1 MGLKITGT
9 DIVNT
14 STTNDILFKD
24 NLGATKLKVGR
35 DGSLKDATDVKVT
48 IEWAQLTGIPS
59 TFAPSAHT
67 HTIANITSLQA
78 ALDAKAALASPSFTG
93 TPIAPTAAAGTN
105 TTQLATTSFV
115 TSAVSTA
122 VSGIVDSSPAAL
134 DTLKELATALGN
146 DANFST
152 TISTA
157 LGNRLR
163 VDINNQGLTVTQ
175 QGNARTNLGLGT
187 AATAN
192 TGDFAAASHT
202 HTAATTSVAGFMSA
216 ADKTKLDGI
225 ASGATAASGTVT
237 SVSGTGSVSG
247 LTLSGTVTSSG
258 SLTLGGTLALTS
270 ANVTTALG
278 FTPYNATNPSGYITS
293 SSNITGTS
301 AGVVRTVSGT
311 TSAELVRG
319 NMGDNDQARILV
331 GATASNAGFL
341 EISTADD
348 ASEPIH
354 VRQYTGVFTT
364 LVRTATLLDGSG
376 NTSFPGTVSAPTF
389 SGALSGNATT
399 ATTLQTTR
407 SINGTNFNGSADIT
421 TVNWGTARTITIGAT
436 GKSVNG
442 AANASWTLAEIG
454 AQVAGDYMTTRQT
467 RSDIDSINNGGN
479 RYDPSVSNPTNEHY
493 AVLTYGN
500 GGNVTGQLATHFQ
513 TGDLFSR
520 GYNSSWSA
528 WRRYWNDRDFT
539 STNISNWNTAFGWG
553 NHAGL
558 YVGLT
563 GNQSVAGD
571 KNFTGKLI
579 STGTGELFALE
590 SGGSPYIRFNIG
602 GTGTTGTYLMKTW
615 GSSRV
620 LSIETMGDSQIVID
634 ENNNMT
640 DKAFIVRHNGTAG
653 PQLFRVQEDGNAYS
667 YGNLL
672 VTGNVTG
679 SNLNVS
685 NWNTAFDWGNHAG
698 LYAPLAR
705 TITAGDGLTGGGDLT
720 TNRTISVDSTVVRTS
735 GDQTI
740 GGNKT
745 FTGAQIDIQNTTR
758 WLVSSSNSS
767 NQRVDARTEAT
778 SFARLHWYGMTTS
791 AGTSNFRHAWYDG
804 SNYINVTANA
814 GGRIDFDGAAVS
826 MYIGLDRVYD
836 DGYHP
841 VADTWTTARTVTI
854 GNTGK
859 SVNGSANVAWTLAE
873 IGAAA
878 TSHNHDD
885 RYFTETESDGRY
897 WRTVRSVSVTTTTDG
912 NNSNPF
918 DDAHIETKI
927 AETGNYQIT
936 YTGAS
941 AHMITSTVGGS
952 ASVFQIGAHYDGS
965 NYYMRTR
972 TDSTSW
978 QTWKRIWHSGDFSS
992 TNVSNWNAAFA
1003 WGNHALQ
1010 SYATTGYVD
1019 TAVAELVDTAPDSL
1033 NTLRELAAAL
1043 GEDPNFATTIT
1054 NSIATKAPL
1063 ASPALTGTPTAP
1075 TAATATNTTQ
1085 IATTAFVKAQGYS
1098 TTTGTVTSV
1107 SGTGGYGG
1115 LTLTG
1120 TVTSSGS
1127 LTLGGTPTGTWPISI
1142 SGNAATATT
1151 ANRLTVTANDT
1162 FSGTYPILW
1171 HDGTTVYSSSWMTVR
1186 GSDDR
1191 LFVPNITA
1199 SGNVTAATFT
1209 GALSGNAT
1217 TATTATTTTGNAGSA
1232 TVLQT
1237 ARTINGTSFN
1247 GSADIT
1253 TTTWGAARTIT
1264 IGSTGKSVN
1273 GGANVS
1279 WTLAEIGAYAA
1290 TNPSG
1295 YATTGYVDSAV
1306 ANLIDT
1312 APDALNTLNELAAA
1326 LGDDPNFATTVTNNI
1341 AGKVSKT
1348 GDTLSGAL
1356 TMAGTQKIIH
1366 AGFAGIEYYN
1376 SSSQWQGYIGTENN
1390 TGNLRYNS
1398 FNGNHT
1404 WYANGVQEMQLD
1416 ASGNLNVAGT
1426 VTALGTLTV
1435 SKSGTNSTISF
1446 PAQTNDP
1453 GFIQHYELNNT
1464 SRMYFSVSDDNSTTD
1479 YFGFG
1484 YAADQTRFII
1494 YSNGA
1499 IYGKSTAE
1507 FDGRVYADD
1516 GLHVRGDWV
1525 RVNGVNGLYFESYG
1539 GGWNMTDST
1548 FIRVYGTAKTVYNPG
1563 AGFRTGNCTM
1573 EYNSST
1579 KSLDFNFV

>member
-35 DGSLKDATDVKVT
+35 DGSLRDATDVKVT

-163 VDINNQGLTVTQ
+163 VDISNQGLTVTQ

-293 SSNITGTS
+293 ASNITGTS

-311 TSAELVRG
+311 ASAELVRG

-348 ASEPIH
+348 GTEPIY
-354 VRQYTGVFTT
+354 VRQYTGTFTT
-364 LVRTATLLDGSG
+364 LARTATLLDGSG
-376 NTSFPGTVSAPTF
+376 NTSFPGTVTASTF

-399 ATTLQTTR
+399 ATTLQTAR
-407 SINGTNFNGSADIT
+407 SINGTSFNGSGDIT
-421 TVNWGTARTITIGAT
+421 TANWGSARTITIGAT

-442 AANASWTLAEIG
+442 SGNISWSLGEIQAEYEVPLNTLRNNLGSPTVREAALFHGQFNNKFRFLAPTLQEESIDGTTWVTSTRASANTLADIMLGEGQSSNIVAIPSATVGTFGAYRLTWSVVEQTGYVFLNALYVWNSTNGNTVNITIERFHNTNGWETVCGPLATSNWPGHAYIPHSNIPYSNAASQYSQVRVTFTTTHNTNTNAFNLYGIEWFGGYPQGRRNVESYDRDKNVYFPNSIQGSRLISTVGTGTAPLSVSSTTVVGNLNADMVDGYHSSSLWRSDGAVWNPSANILLNQTANNQEWSFDITRNGFTGGLWHVWDSARSTMLGVDPVTGKVSAPYNFVGNLEGNSTTATTLQTARTIGGVSFNGSANINLPGVNTTGNQNTTGSAATLTTARTINGVSFNGSADITITAAPTAHTQSISTITGIIEGTTFNGTYPVMFSIDGNTRIFTHSSITYTGATNTLTAPNFSGALTGNATTATTLQTARTLTIGGTGKTFNGSANVSWSLAEIG
-454 AQVAGDYMTTRQT
+454 AY
-467 RSDIDSINNGGN
+467 
-479 RYDPSVSNPTNEHY
+479 
-493 AVLTYGN
+493 
-500 GGNVTGQLATHFQ
+500 
-513 TGDLFSR
+513 
-520 GYNSSWSA
+520 
-528 WRRYWNDRDFT
+528 
-539 STNISNWNTAFGWG
+539 
-553 NHAGL
+553 
-558 YVGLT
+558 
-563 GNQSVAGD
+563 
-571 KNFTGKLI
+571 
-579 STGTGELFALE
+579 
-590 SGGSPYIRFNIG
+590 
-602 GTGTTGTYLMKTW
+602 
-615 GSSRV
+615 
-620 LSIETMGDSQIVID
+620 
-634 ENNNMT
+634 
-640 DKAFIVRHNGTAG
+640 
-653 PQLFRVQEDGNAYS
+653 
-667 YGNLL
+667 
-672 VTGNVTG
+672 
-679 SNLNVS
+679 
-685 NWNTAFDWGNHAG
+685 
-698 LYAPLAR
+698 
-705 TITAGDGLTGGGDLT
+705 
-720 TNRTISVDSTVVRTS
+720 
-735 GDQTI
+735 
-740 GGNKT
+740 
-745 FTGAQIDIQNTTR
+745 
-758 WLVSSSNSS
+758 
-767 NQRVDARTEAT
+767 
-778 SFARLHWYGMTTS
+778 
-791 AGTSNFRHAWYDG
+791 
-804 SNYINVTANA
+804 
-814 GGRIDFDGAAVS
+814 
-826 MYIGLDRVYD
+826 
-836 DGYHP
+836 
-841 VADTWTTARTVTI
+841 
-854 GNTGK
+854 
-859 SVNGSANVAWTLAE
+859 
-873 IGAAA
+873 AA
-878 TSHNHDD
+878 T
-885 RYFTETESDGRY
+885 
-897 WRTVRSVSVTTTTDG
+897 
-912 NNSNPF
+912 NP
-918 DDAHIETKI
+918 
-927 AETGNYQIT
+927 
-936 YTGAS
+936 
-941 AHMITSTVGGS
+941 
-952 ASVFQIGAHYDGS
+952 
-965 NYYMRTR
+965 
-972 TDSTSW
+972 
-978 QTWKRIWHSGDFSS
+978 SG
-992 TNVSNWNAAFA
+992 
-1003 WGNHALQ
+1003 
-1010 SYATTGYVD
+1010 YATTGYVD
-1019 TAVAELVDTAPDSL
+1019 SAVAELVDTAPDSL

-1043 GEDPNFATTIT
+1043 GEDPNFATTVT

-1127 LTLGGTPTGTWPISI
+1127 LTLGGTPTGTWPISV

-1273 GGANVS
+1273 GGSNVS

-1326 LGDDPNFATTVTNNI
+1326 LGDDPNFATTVTTNI

-1404 WYANGVQEMQLD
+1404 WYANGVQKMQLD